1 MRYVLWYLLLN
12 VVSPLVPHPKLRS
25 RYLRLL
31 GARIGAGV
39 RIENVRFIQVQYP
52 ITNLVCADNSFI
64 GSNVTIDL
72 SAPVSIG
79 LNSLIGPGCALITH
93 QDFGHFNGNPLS
105 RLYPRKEQPITI
117 GDNVVVGTDTTV
129 LGGAEIESLTVI
141 GAKSL
146 VTGRVPGNCL
156 FAGSPLKLVARHP
169 KKLKS

>member
-1 MRYVLWYLLLN
+1 VRYILRYLLLN
-12 VVSPLVPHPKLRS
+12 VISPLVPHPKLRS

-31 GARIGAGV
+31 GAHIGAGV
-39 RIENVRFIQVQYP
+39 RIENVKFIQVQYP
-52 ITNLVCADNSFI
+52 IANLACADNAFI

-72 SAPVSIG
+72 SARISIG
-79 LNSLIGPGCALITH
+79 LNSLIGPGCSLITH

-117 GDNVVVGTDTTV
+117 GDNVVIGADTT
-129 LGGAEIESLTVI
+129 LLAGSEIESLTVI

-156 FAGSPLKLVARHP
+156 FAGAPLKLIARHP
-169 KKLKS
+169 RKLRS